1 MIGLNVELK
10 TLKVLE
16 ENIRKYFMT
25 LLKEDLFA
33 TTSKAQSIKESINNW
48 TLSRWNSSVFQKN
61 KLKELQDKPQTQRK
75 YLQSYIW

>member
-16 ENIRKYFMT
+16 ENIGKYFMT
-25 LLKEDLFA
+25 LLKEDLFVA
-33 TTSKAQSIKESINNW
+33 TSKAQSIKESINNW

-61 KLKELQDKPQTQRK
+61 KLKEWQDKPQTQRK
-75 YLQSYIW
+75 YLQSCIW

>member
-48 TLSRWNSSVFQKN
+48 TLSRWNRSVFQKN
-61 KLKELQDKPQTQRK
+61 KLKEWQDKTQTQRK